1 MFFFSFS
8 FEGFSHLCDEVTTS
22 GRSPG
27 TGKTFV
33 GLRVIQLLQGVRVSQ
48 DMTCSDIE
56 SFPEDADAHFEGD
69 DPHPEPVLVL
79 AFKNRALD
87 DLLGSCVEVWPK
99 GVSRIGGVPQAGTPL
114 EQHHIRAQM
123 RDSPP
128 SKDYWDA
135 RDSAR
140 ALQSDLSRAAT
151 KLSESRY
158 FSKLTLMEKDN
169 VDFLRSL
176 LLNDPSGVI
185 NAAAEAEE
193 HEKIRNILEK
203 EDLSELEPRT
213 ENALKRWMPKIEV
226 CSRMCLISSPLASE
240 RPKTLGGSE
249 AEVEQ
254 NERESERSLY
264 RSFSRDKGGVRLEAT
279 PGPNSRGVLEAHDPM
294 SDGARLALADKSSE
308 NMWALAPDERVL
320 IMHHLTQRQHA
331 SAREQY
337 DSALAKYG
345 RIVELVRRLD
355 LAAQVSLLRTKRVV
369 GATIS
374 GAAIR
379 RELLEQL
386 RPRTVVVEEAA
397 EVLEPMLLACLGP
410 WVERLVLIGDHS
422 QLPPAVETH
431 KLARDFN
438 FNTSLMERLV
448 ANRIPHQVLAFQA
461 RMMPEFAALLD
472 DVYPDLRT
480 SKRVLESNRSSPPA
494 GLLESMWWWDVGD
507 ESGELMDPKE
517 SSYCNQL
524 EESAVAALVAHML
537 RSGIEP
543 AQITVLAAYSAQ
555 VRRIA
560 ARLRVV
566 HQREV
571 GGLWPTPEID
581 GVAAKNWLAASDAFE
596 GTIEHRVARLLEL
609 SDTFLKLGDLEG
621 AQEAVHAADKLVKP
635 SRCSAEATEPAT
647 IETST
652 SRIDKMLKCRQTV
665 DGLPETMVAKDAFS
679 EAITELKR
687 LEQYSAQW
695 RSEGAVAACAAASHL
710 RIALTRT
717 LLTPPTAGSKT
728 FEFTDRQKGFLHG
741 LTKSAEKLLDALAS
755 QNEVCVSTIDRFQGS
770 ENDVVI
776 VSLVRSNKSSD
787 IGFLRERARRVVA
800 QSRARL
806 GMIFVGDART
816 FSGAGGGGACWANLI
831 GRMTRQGCCSHAISL
846 CCATHRDCIARVVGA
861 TAKRA
866 AHGAA
871 QHTDAETIVKNALC
885 RRKCGG
891 ALPCGHICKRL
902 CHGGRMEDLHR
913 APCLELVDDT
923 CAAGHAIQR
932 RCFQIA
938 SDCACAACAEVAQAE
953 REREARE
960 WKAREARAREALEQE
975 LADIRLRPEKMS
987 KVPIEPY
994 GETQLEYSAI
1004 VDRTEKYVQVGVH
1017 GSIVVTMVEKV
1028 LHVNKT
1034 EESFQRAKKELASGV
1049 CECNIQRW
1057 FHGSSRQGID
1067 GILDQGFRLPE
1078 KKESNMLGRGV
1089 YFATDASKSAQEMY
1103 TKGSGCLLLCDV
1115 LAGRV
1120 CTVPGLQSK
1129 HPLSKFTKEA
1139 VEKKGR
1145 LWLDVDA
1152 ERVRKEDYDS
1162 VYVPRD
1168 TRNQGGVLFDE
1179 LVVYRPEQAIPR
1191 YVVRFR
1197 RPLARSQDLKYSF
1210 GAKKLPDGVL
1220 VHEIRAHELT
1230 AGSPHE
1236 LEFYKAAGQYY
1247 HLLGNKSRKV
1257 KQVDVYTSPKNE
1269 EKYRA
1274 QKEELKGLG
1283 KSHEET
1289 WVFHGTP
1296 DSKNVEEICCNGF
1309 KVGGAGVDIQ
1319 NGDTYGRGVYTAQGP
1334 DTPISYGDNSSCVI
1348 LCLGLLGTCDKQE
1361 IDDSWRPHSDWIV
1374 FKDPA
1379 QLLPK
1384 YVVHF

>member
-1 MFFFSFS
+1 
-8 FEGFSHLCDEVTTS
+8 
-22 GRSPG
+22 
-27 TGKTFV
+27 
-33 GLRVIQLLQGVRVSQ
+33 VRVSQ
-48 DMTCSDIE
+48 DTTCYDIE
-56 SFPEDADAHFEGD
+56 SFPEDADDHLEGD

-99 GVSRIGGVPQAGTPL
+99 GVSRIGGVPEAGTPL

-123 RDSPP
+123 RGLPR

-135 RDSAR
+135 RDRAR
-140 ALQSDLSRAAT
+140 ALQLDLSRAAT
-151 KLSESRY
+151 KLSSSRY

-169 VDFLRSL
+169 IDFLRSL
-176 LLNDPSGVI
+176 LLNDPSGMI

-193 HEKIRNILEK
+193 YEKVRNILQN
-203 EDLSELEPRT
+203 EDLSELEPRA
-213 ENALKRWMPKIEV
+213 ENALKRWMPNIEV
-226 CSRMCLISSPLASE
+226 CSRMCLISSPLATE
-240 RPKTLGGSE
+240 RPKTRGGSE

-254 NERESERSLY
+254 NERESERSRY
-264 RSFSRDKGGVRLEAT
+264 RSFSRDKGGVPLEAT
-279 PGPNSRGVLEAHDPM
+279 PGPNSRGVLEARDPM

-320 IMHHLTQRQHA
+320 IMHLLTQRQHE

-337 DSALAKYG
+337 DSALAEYG
-345 RIVELVRRLD
+345 RIVELVRQLD

-410 WVERLVLIGDHS
+410 WVEQLVLIGDHS

-431 KLARDFN
+431 TLARDFN

-507 ESGELMDPKE
+507 EAGELMDPKE
-517 SSYCNQL
+517 SSYCNQV

-537 RSGIEP
+537 RCGIEP

-566 HQREV
+566 QQREV

-581 GVAAKNWLAASDAFE
+581 GVAAKNWLAASDSFE
-596 GTIEHRVARLLEL
+596 GTLEHRVARLLEL

-621 AQEAVHAADKLVKP
+621 AQEAVHAADKLVKTSP
-635 SRCSAEATEPAT
+635 CSAEATEPAT

-665 DGLPETMVAKDAFS
+665 DGFSATVDAN
-679 EAITELKR
+679 EAMAELKR

-695 RSEGAVAACAAASHL
+695 RTEGAVAACAAASHL
-710 RIALTRT
+710 RIALART
-717 LLTPPTAGSKT
+717 LLTPPIAGSKT

-741 LTKSAEKLLDALAS
+741 LTKSAEKLLDSLAS
-755 QNEVCVSTIDRFQGS
+755 QNEVRVSTIDRFQGS

-816 FSGAGGGGACWANLI
+816 FSGAGSEGACWANLI
-831 GRMTRQGCCSHAISL
+831 GRMTRQGCCSREISL

-866 AHGAA
+866 AHGSA

-885 RRKCGG
+885 SRKCGG

-902 CHGGRMEDLHR
+902 CHGGRMDLHR

-938 SDCACAACAEVAQAE
+938 SDCACSACAEVARAE
-953 REREARE
+953 RERNARDSE
-960 WKAREARAREALEQE
+960 AREARARAALEKE
-975 LADIRLRPEKMS
+975 LKDIRLRPEKTS
-987 KVPIEPY
+987 KVRIEPY

-1004 VDRTEKYVQVGVH
+1004 VDRTEKYVQGVH
-1017 GSIVVTMVEKV
+1017 GGIVVTMVEKV

-1049 CECNIQRW
+1049 FECNIQRW
-1057 FHGSSRQGID
+1057 FHGSSKQGIV
-1067 GILDQGFRLPE
+1067 GILDKGFRLPE
-1078 KKESNMLGRGV
+1078 KKDSNMLGQGV

-1129 HPLSKFTKEA
+1129 NPLSKFTKFTDA
-1139 VEKKGR
+1139 KTR
-1145 LWLDVDA
+1145 PWLDVDA
-1152 ERVRKEDYDS
+1152 ERVRKEGYDS
-1162 VYVPRD
+1162 VYVPRG
-1168 TRNQGGVLFDE
+1168 TRNEGGVLFDE

-1191 YVVRFR
+1191 YVVRF
-1197 RPLARSQDLKYSF
+1197 ARLQDPQYSF
-1210 GAKKLPDGVL
+1210 GARKLTDEVS
-1220 VHEIRAHELT
+1220 VYEIRAHELKT
-1230 AGSPHE
+1230 GSRE
-1236 LEFYKAAGQYY
+1236 EAEFYKASGQYY
-1247 HLLGNKSRKV
+1247 HLLGDKSRKV
-1257 KQVDVYTSPKNE
+1257 NQVDVYISKKNE
-1269 EKYRA
+1269 KKYLA
-1274 QKEELKGLG
+1274 QKEKLKSLG

-1289 WVFHGTP
+1289 WVFHGTS
-1296 DSKNVEEICCNGF
+1296 DGKVVKEICCNGF
-1309 KVGGAGVDIQ
+1309 KVGGEEVLIQ
-1319 NGDTYGRGVYTAQGP
+1319 NGAAYGHGVYTAQGP
-1334 DTPISYGDNSSCVI
+1334 DTPMTYGKSSSRVI
-1348 LCLGLLGTCDKQE
+1348 LCLGLLGTCGKQG
-1361 IDDSWRPHSDWIV
+1361 IDDSWRPNSDWVV